1 MIYLGFA
8 IIAGAVLA
16 LPAVAL
22 SLLCRNCKFFNLAYG
37 DQMGLTAYLVLL
49 FNVSMGLNFPASVV
63 LSLIISAILGVIFY
77 WVIDKCQDIGY
88 PDVPQHRLPLMS
100 VFVPIHRLP
109 SELIWG
115 MMDLFQTR
123 QEGTRWK
130 KKV

>member
-1 MIYLGFA
+1 MTTGSISLQHPLWG
-8 IIAGAVLA
+8 
-16 LPAVAL
+16 VA
-22 SLLCRNCKFFNLAYG
+22 
-37 DQMGLTAYLVLL
+37 
-49 FNVSMGLNFPASVV
+49 
-63 LSLIISAILGVIFY
+63 
-77 WVIDKCQDIGY
+77 DKCQDIGY

-123 QEGTRWK
+123 QEVTRWK